1 MDWTWVTSSHPI
13 SDVRDWS
20 KRQRLE
26 VRPDFQRKEVW
37 SMAAR
42 ISLMDTIL
50 RNIPMPKIFMEA
62 LIKEEDTYRRVID
75 GQQRIKAILS
85 FLADEYALEKP
96 YGGSFANLKFSQL
109 PPDARDRVLSYKI
122 DVNEIRNAPDLVVRD
137 IYLRVNKYTVAL
149 NKQELRRADFP
160 GDYLS
165 LSEELVSDPFFEQ
178 AGVFTI
184 ANSRRMK
191 DVEYISELLALL
203 IAGPQEKQLTL
214 DNFYIA
220 LAKWPEQDRLAIENR
235 FKAVLSDLAEISNA
249 MPSHPQGRGF
259 KDTRFRQ
266 KADFYSLFAAIDDCR
281 VKGGSLNHRNLT
293 PLAADMAWLNLVIAP
308 ESEHG
313 LPSLYAIKCVSQ
325 GNTHASRKW
334 RRNFL
339 RRFLQGTYFGT
350 PPDEIGVAIF
360 HSIRWDENTPTMC
373 RGPVGTCPVCKR
385 EDITDYSPSQV
396 FLTWRKTNE
405 TFQMNNA
412 EFVHN
417 SCCAAAAST
426 FYIWQRAY
434 PVDRDVNTMAELLGD
449 NE

>member
-1 MDWTWVTSSHPI
+1 
-13 SDVRDWS
+13 
-20 KRQRLE
+20 
-26 VRPDFQRKEVW
+26 
-37 SMAAR
+37 MAAR

-235 FKAVLSDLAEISNA
+235 FKAVLADLAEISNG
-249 MPSHPQGRGF
+249 MPSPPQGRG
-259 KDTRFRQ
+259 
-266 KADFYSLFAAIDDCR
+266 
-281 VKGGSLNHRNLT
+281 
-293 PLAADMAWLNLVIAP
+293 
-308 ESEHG
+308 
-313 LPSLYAIKCVSQ
+313 
-325 GNTHASRKW
+325 
-334 RRNFL
+334 
-339 RRFLQGTYFGT
+339 
-350 PPDEIGVAIF
+350 
-360 HSIRWDENTPTMC
+360 
-373 RGPVGTCPVCKR
+373 
-385 EDITDYSPSQV
+385 
-396 FLTWRKTNE
+396 
-405 TFQMNNA
+405 
-412 EFVHN
+412 
-417 SCCAAAAST
+417 
-426 FYIWQRAY
+426 
-434 PVDRDVNTMAELLGD
+434 
-449 NE
+449 